1 MSLLS
6 RFLTNFLIKVYN
18 TKHTCNLSGS
28 LFVVHSYFHIK
39 KLHIDKVCNWNQL
52 VFLCSAVSHIGQ
64 KSVFVT
70 IPSGL
75 RKKVHDKYVREWLD
89 AKNGEKGVSHS

>member
-1 MSLLS
+1 M
-6 RFLTNFLIKVYN
+6 
-18 TKHTCNLSGS
+18 
-28 LFVVHSYFHIK
+28 
-39 KLHIDKVCNWNQL
+39 